1 MSVNQRRPIISGNW
15 KMNQNHFEAIQLVQK
30 LAYLISKDDHEAV
43 DVTLHPPFT
52 DLRSVQTLIDADQ
65 LRMVLG
71 AQHCHFEDKGAFTG
85 EVSPAFL
92 GKLNVKYVIVGHSE
106 RREIF
111 GESDEL
117 VSKKIQAII
126 KNSMTP
132 IICCGETLAERE
144 AGGTMEKV
152 LGQIHSALG
161 ALKASQIENLVIAY
175 EPIWA
180 IGTGATATAEDAQEV
195 CAAIRSEIAKLH
207 NKGVADLVRI
217 QYGGSVKAGNIAE
230 LMAKP
235 DIDGALVGGASLDAD
250 EFARIVQF
258 RMHGG

>member
-1 MSVNQRRPIISGNW
+1 
-15 KMNQNHFEAIQLVQK
+15 
-30 LAYLISKDDHEAV
+30 
-43 DVTLHPPFT
+43 
-52 DLRSVQTLIDADQ
+52 
-65 LRMVLG
+65 
-71 AQHCHFEDKGAFTG
+71 
-85 EVSPAFL
+85 
-92 GKLNVKYVIVGHSE
+92 
-106 RREIF
+106 
-111 GESDEL
+111 
-117 VSKKIQAII
+117 
-126 KNSMTP
+126 
-132 IICCGETLAERE
+132 
-144 AGGTMEKV
+144 MEKV
-152 LGQIHSALG
+152 LGQIRSALG
-161 ALKASQIENLVIAY
+161 GLKASQIENLVIAY

-207 NKGVADLVRI
+207 SKGVADLVRI